1 MELTYETI
9 GVDPMDLNLN
19 MEPIGVMNNN
29 SIAAH
34 HVTASPPAKI
44 VVEREPREGGGSKA
58 QQCPHCHREFTNL
71 RHHINQ
77 QHMQVKNF
85 KCSDCGYSCYL
96 KTDLER
102 HINNVHDKFR
112 SPCPICGKKYSDLR
126 QHVRIVHEGAKA
138 ECPHC
143 KGKYSNLS
151 QHIHKVHLK
160 TKNIMCDIC
169 GMTFYH
175 NSNLKKHM
183 ETTHAVHQHKLMP
196 PAYHGGHLV
205 DGLMTADPSGDN
217 LYNLRHGF
225 CSAYETPY
233 AYPPSPYHH
242 HMSQTYHQHNHYY
255 QNNVY
260 YGRQWW

>member
-1 MELTYETI
+1 MTYETI
-9 GVDPMDLNLN
+9 GIDPLDLN
-19 MEPIGVMNNN
+19 MEPLGAINNN
-29 SIAAH
+29 NNNISS
-34 HVTASPPAKI
+34 VGSSLVSEK
-44 VVEREPREGGGSKA
+44 VEMMREGSSTSSSSSKA
-58 QQCPHCHREFTNL
+58 QPCPHCHREFTNL

-85 KCSDCGYSCYL
+85 KCTECGYSCYL

-102 HINNVHDKFR
+102 HINNVHDKHR
-112 SPCPICGKKYSDLR
+112 SPCNICGKKYSDLR
-126 QHVRIVHEGAKA
+126 QHIRIVHEGAKA

-160 TKNIMCDIC
+160 TKNIMCDKC

-175 NSNLKKHM
+175 NSNLKKHI
-183 ETTHAVHQHKLMP
+183 ETVHAVQHKLMAP
-196 PAYHGGHLV
+196 VYPGGHI
-205 DGLMTADPSGDN
+205 DGLMHTDPSGDN

-225 CSAYETPY
+225 NPALGYDAYSG
-233 AYPPSPYHH
+233 YPPSPYHQH
-242 HMSQTYHQHNHYY
+242 VSQAYHQHNHYY